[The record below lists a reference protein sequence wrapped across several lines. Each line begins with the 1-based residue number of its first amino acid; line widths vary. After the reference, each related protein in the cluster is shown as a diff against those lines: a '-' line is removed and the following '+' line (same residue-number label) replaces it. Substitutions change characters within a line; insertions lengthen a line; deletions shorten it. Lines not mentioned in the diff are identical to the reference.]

1 MLQRTNI
8 YLPDNIINFLKTRA
22 KEEKRT
28 MSDIVRMVLEKE
40 TKTQKANW
48 AQSLLKLAINAKGS
62 GIKDLSQ
69 RHDYYLYIEPYERKQ
84 RQIRQR
90 QLRKRKKQ

>member
-62 GIKDLSQ
+62 GIKDLSK